1 MTMSHSSGFQRM
13 GHVIQ
18 PCRHPRGV
26 GVWSRTG
33 KEDEIMVTRIV
44 GDTVS
49 MEGDTVPT

>member
-1 MTMSHSSGFQRM
+1 M
-13 GHVIQ
+13 
-18 PCRHPRGV
+18 GV

-33 KEDEIMVTRIV
+33 QKDDSIRMVTRIV